1 MESSQLMNDIKLES
15 RTSLYYNKFKYKCSF
30 YLWGSHT
37 LIFYKNFKSF
47 LSACKNYKGNSLR
60 KYSKKE
66 LEFLVANNSSNLQ
79 LFLTLYKER
88 KENNCFIRCGNGGNI
103 TIFSNELSY
112 LKSIQDILKI
122 KDFNFYEVEKTTN
135 GIKTFIREP
144 KHNYRLYL
152 RTCKI
157 TKQQKFELLE
167 TITKNKDLYPSVA
180 FRQWLTQPN
189 YMNWYGTYLTS
200 NYFIDY
206 DNESTLSLFG
216 IFHGNLIS
224 KTFKLEQ
231 K

>member
-1 MESSQLMNDIKLES
+1 MESSQLVNNIKLES

-30 YLWGSHT
+30 YLWGSHKL
-37 LIFYKNFKSF
+37 LIYYKNFDNF
-47 LSACKNYKGNSLR
+47 LLACKNYKGNSFR
-60 KYSKKE
+60 KYSKTE
-66 LEFLVANNSSNLQ
+66 LKLLVENNSSNLK
-79 LFLTLYKER
+79 LLLDIYKER
-88 KENNCFIRCGNGGNI
+88 KENDCILRCENGNV

-112 LKSIQDILKI
+112 LKSIHDILKI
-122 KDFNFYEVEKTTN
+122 NDFNFYEVEKTTN
-135 GIKTFIREP
+135 GIKTFAREP

-157 TKQQKFELLE
+157 TSKQKIELLE
-167 TITKNKDLYPSVA
+167 TIVKNKDLYPSSA
-180 FRQWLTQPN
+180 LKQWLIQPN
-189 YMNWYGTYLTS
+189 YINWYGTYLTS

-216 IFHGNLIS
+216 IFHGYLIS